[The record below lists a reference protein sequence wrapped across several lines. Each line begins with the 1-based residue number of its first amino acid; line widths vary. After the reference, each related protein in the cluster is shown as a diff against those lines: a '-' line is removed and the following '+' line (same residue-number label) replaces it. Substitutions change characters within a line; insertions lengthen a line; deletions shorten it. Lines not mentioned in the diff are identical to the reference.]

1 MNGWLCKEQL
11 DAFESALTTAHRLFT
26 ADDAWVERF
35 GGDIQ
40 ISFKTDA
47 ARDSALRGLRE
58 WEALTG
64 FKSRR
69 VFSRFLPKQN
79 AERVS
84 PVLIEGDPGES
95 LTTVVMEAG
104 VRYGIDFAA
113 GYSVGFFMDQRA
125 NRAFLRRLAPRSL
138 LNTFAYTCSF
148 SVVAALAG
156 GQTLSVDLSKKSLDR
171 GRENFAL
178 NGLADAGHRFLA
190 DDALDVLPRLERRG
204 EKFDAIVLDPPTF
217 SRGNRGRRWKV
228 EEDLEDLVMMALG
241 LAAPNASVL
250 ISTNCTR
257 INGRTLE
264 GIGRFALKAHRRGG
278 DFHRE
283 PALPDFP
290 PREGAE
296 TLWLRLRS

>member
-1 MNGWLCKEQL
+1 
-11 DAFESALTTAHRLFT
+11 
-26 ADDAWVERF
+26 VERF
-35 GGDIQ
+35 GADIQ

-84 PVLIEGDPGES
+84 PVLIEGDPADS
-95 LTTVVMEAG
+95 LTTVVTEAG

-125 NRAFLRRLAPRSL
+125 NRAFLRRIAPRRL

-148 SVVAALAG
+148 SVVAGLAG
-156 GQTLSVDLSKKSLDR
+156 GQTLSVYLSKKSLDR

-228 EEDLEDLVMMALG
+228 EEDLEELVMMALG

-250 ISTNCTR
+250 VSTNCTR
-257 INGRTLE
+257 IDRRSLE
-264 GIGRFALKAHRRGG
+264 GIARFALKAHRRGG
-278 DFHRE
+278 DIHRE
-283 PALPDFP
+283 GALPDFP
-290 PREGAE
+290 PGEGAE
-296 TLWLRLRS
+296 TLWLRLGS

>member
-11 DAFESALTTAHRLFT
+11 DAFEAALTTAHRLFT
-26 ADDAWVERF
+26 AEDAWVERF
-35 GGDIQ
+35 GADIQ

-47 ARDSALRGLRE
+47 GRDSALRGLRE
-58 WEALTG
+58 WEALIG

-84 PVLIEGDPGES
+84 PVLIEGDPADS
-95 LTTVVMEAG
+95 LTTVVTEAG

-125 NRAFLRRLAPRSL
+125 NRAFLRRIAPRKL

-148 SVVAALAG
+148 SVVVGLAG

-178 NGLADAGHRFLA
+178 NGLADTGHRFLA
-190 DDALDVLPRLERRG
+190 DDALDALPRLERRG

-217 SRGNRGRRWKV
+217 SRGNGGRRWKV
-228 EEDLEDLVMMALG
+228 EEDLEELVMMALG

-250 ISTNCTR
+250 VSTNCTR
-257 INGRTLE
+257 INRRSLE
-264 GIGRFALKAHRRGG
+264 GIARFALKAHRRGG

-283 PALPDFP
+283 PTLPDFP

-296 TLWLRLRS
+296 TLWLLLRS

>member
-35 GGDIQ
+35 GADIQ

-84 PVLIEGDPGES
+84 PVFIEGDPADS
-95 LTTVVMEAG
+95 LTTVVSEAG

-125 NRAFLRRLAPRSL
+125 NRAFLRRIAPRNL

-178 NGLADAGHRFLA
+178 NGLADAGHRFVA
-190 DDALDVLPRLERRG
+190 DDAMEVLPRLERRG

-217 SRGNRGRRWKV
+217 SLGNRGRRWKV
-228 EEDLEDLVMMALG
+228 EEDLEELVMMALG

-250 ISTNCTR
+250 VSTNCTR
-257 INGRTLE
+257 INRRSLE
-264 GIGRFALKAHRRGG
+264 GIARFALKAHRRGG

-283 PALPDFP
+283 PTLPDFP

-296 TLWLRLRS
+296 TLWLRLGS